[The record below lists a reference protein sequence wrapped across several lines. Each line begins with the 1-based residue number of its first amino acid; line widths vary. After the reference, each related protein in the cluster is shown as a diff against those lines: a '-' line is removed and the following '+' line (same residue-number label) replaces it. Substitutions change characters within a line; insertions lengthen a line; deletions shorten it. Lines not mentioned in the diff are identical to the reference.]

1 MGNLPSMLKI
11 LWTQLPKLLNSLMD
25 LISKTQSSTPVSPQ
39 SIPEKPSQS
48 FHFKASVDGKTATGT
63 LSFGTKTW
71 PAVSGPWGKGY
82 LPAGEYEAYG
92 FWDTDG
98 AAYSYVDKATGE
110 ITGFYV
116 RLEPKF
122 KTDRDQLLIHFDGN
136 VEGSLGCIAIKCDN
150 RLKALDIYFD
160 LKKIMQAG
168 KLPLTVSLA

>member
-1 MGNLPSMLKI
+1 MELLQSVLKT
-11 LWTQLPKLLNSLMD
+11 LWTLLKKL
-25 LISKTQSSTPVSPQ
+25 SKSSETKQSSTPASPPFQ
-39 SIPEKPSQS
+39 TEKPSQS
-48 FHFKASVDGKTATGT
+48 FLFKATVSGKRAEGI
-63 LSFGTKTW
+63 LSFGGKSW
-71 PAVSGPWGKGY
+71 PAISGPWGNGY

-98 AAYSYVDKATGE
+98 AAYSYIDKATGE
-110 ITGFYV
+110 VTGFYI

-122 KTDRDQLLIHFDGN
+122 KTERNQLLIHFDGN
-136 VEGSLGCIAIKCDN
+136 VEGSLGCIAIKCDS